1 MIDWQ
6 KYGPSYTV
14 APGIRKIEDLPIIE
28 FDNEEDRYLELKK
41 KTKEN
46 IFFDPLFNEGIDQKV
61 VEKIKEILKIEYPNK
76 NFNFN
81 TFEEM
86 GYAIQEDIAIFHR
99 SNKLIALHVSF
110 PSSWKPKDKIGL
122 SFANIHAP
130 VPGMK
135 KFLEK
140 EQKYV
145 DMMCNATK
153 PIVRYVWGEHSNY
166 LLNPL
171 EPLEGVKV
179 MHTERQ
185 TFVGMPEDDLAIFL
199 IRKKVI
205 PFNDTDIEFQSWY
218 EKMKLSM
225 SEEQKAYK
233 LINKIEVIK

>member
-1 MIDWQ
+1 MIDWK
-6 KYGPSYTV
+6 KYGPSYSV

-46 IFFDPLFNEGIDQKV
+46 IFFDPLFNKDKDQKV

-76 NFNFN
+76 KFKFN

-122 SFANIHAP
+122 SFANIHTP

-166 LLNPL
+166 LLNPF
-171 EPLEGVKV
+171 EPLDGVKV

-218 EKMKLSM
+218 KNMILSM

-233 LINKIEVIK
+233 LI

>member
-1 MIDWQ
+1 MIDWK

-28 FDNEEDRYLELKK
+28 FDNEEDRYLKLKK

-46 IFFDPLFNEGIDQKV
+46 IFFDSLFNKDMDQKIV
-61 VEKIKEILKIEYPNK
+61 NKIKEILKIEYPNK
-76 NFNFN
+76 DFNFN
-81 TFEEM
+81 TFVEM

-122 SFANIHAP
+122 SFANIHTP

-166 LLNPL
+166 LLNPF
-171 EPLEGVKV
+171 EPLDGVKV

-218 EKMKLSM
+218 KNMILSM

-233 LINKIEVIK
+233 LI

>member
-14 APGIRKIEDLPIIE
+14 SPGIKKIGDLPIIE
-28 FDNEEDRYLELKK
+28 FDNQEDRYLELKK

-46 IFFDPLFNEGIDQKV
+46 IFFDPMFDKDKDQKV
-61 VEKIKEILKIEYPNK
+61 VNKIKEILETEYPNK

-122 SFANIHAP
+122 SFANVHKP
-130 VPGMK
+130 VPGMQ
-135 KFLEK
+135 KFLEQ
-140 EQKYV
+140 EQTYV
-145 DMMCNATK
+145 DMMCNAIK
-153 PIVRYVWGEHSNY
+153 PIIRYVWGEHSNY
-166 LLNPL
+166 LLCPL
-171 EPLEGVKV
+171 EPLDGVKV

-185 TFVGMPEDDLAIFL
+185 TFVGIPEDDLGIFF

-205 PFNDTDIEFQSWY
+205 PFNDTDVEFQTWY
-218 EKMKLSM
+218 KQMKLSM

-233 LINKIEVIK
+233 LVNEI

>member
-1 MIDWQ
+1 MIDWK
-6 KYGPSYTV
+6 KYGPSYSV

-28 FDNEEDRYLELKK
+28 FDDQEDRYLELKK

-46 IFFDPLFNEGIDQKV
+46 IFFDPLFNKGIDQKV

-122 SFANIHAP
+122 SFANIHTP

-166 LLNPL
+166 LLNPF
-171 EPLEGVKV
+171 EPLDGVKV

-218 EKMKLSM
+218 KNMILSM

-233 LINKIEVIK
+233 LI

>member
-1 MIDWQ
+1 MIDWK

-46 IFFDPLFNEGIDQKV
+46 IFFDPMFGKDKDQKV
-61 VEKIKEILKIEYPNK
+61 VEKIKKILKMEYPNK

-86 GYAIQEDIAIFHR
+86 GYTIQEDIAIFHR

-122 SFANIHAP
+122 SFANIHTP

-135 KFLEK
+135 KILEK

-171 EPLEGVKV
+171 EPLNGVKV

-205 PFNDTDIEFQSWY
+205 PFSDTDVEFQLWY
-218 EKMKLSM
+218 KNMILSM

-233 LINKIEVIK
+233 LI

>member
-14 APGIRKIEDLPIIE
+14 APGIRKIGDLPIIE
-28 FDNEEDRYLELKK
+28 FDNQEDRYLELKK
-41 KTKEN
+41 KTKDN
-46 IFFDPLFNEGIDQKV
+46 IYFDPLFNKDNDQKV
-61 VEKIKEILKIEYPNK
+61 VEKIKEILKTEYPNK

-86 GYAIQEDIAIFHR
+86 GYVIQEDIAIFHR
-99 SNKLIALHVSF
+99 SNKLIALHISF
-110 PSSWKPKDKIGL
+110 PSNWKPKDKIGL
-122 SFANIHAP
+122 SFANIHSP

-145 DMMCNATK
+145 DMMCNATN
-153 PIVRYVWGEHSNY
+153 PIIRYVWGEHFNY
-166 LLNPL
+166 LLNPF
-171 EPLEGVKV
+171 EPLDGVKV

-205 PFNDTDIEFQSWY
+205 PFNDTDVEFQSWY

-233 LINKIEVIK
+233 LI

>member
-14 APGIRKIEDLPIIE
+14 SPGIKKIGDLPIIE
-28 FDNEEDRYLELKK
+28 FDNQEDRYLELKK
-41 KTKEN
+41 NTKEN
-46 IFFDPLFNEGIDQKV
+46 IFFDPMFDKDKDQKV
-61 VEKIKEILKIEYPNK
+61 VNKIKEILETEYPNK

-122 SFANIHAP
+122 SFANVHKP
-130 VPGMK
+130 VPGMQ
-135 KFLEK
+135 KFLEQ
-140 EQKYV
+140 ERKYV

-153 PIVRYVWGEHSNY
+153 PIIRYVWGEHSNY

-171 EPLEGVKV
+171 EPLNGIKV

-185 TFVGMPEDDLAIFL
+185 TFVGMPEDNLGIFF

-205 PFNDTDIEFQSWY
+205 PFNDTDVEFQTWY
-218 EKMKLSM
+218 EQIKLSM

-233 LINKIEVIK
+233 LVNEV

>member
-1 MIDWQ
+1 MIDWK

-46 IFFDPLFNEGIDQKV
+46 IFFDPLFNKGIDQKV

-122 SFANIHAP
+122 SFANIHTP

-166 LLNPL
+166 LLNPF
-171 EPLEGVKV
+171 EPLDGVKV

-218 EKMKLSM
+218 KNMILSM

-233 LINKIEVIK
+233 LI

>member
-14 APGIRKIEDLPIIE
+14 APGIKKIGDLPIIE
-28 FDNEEDRYLELKK
+28 FDDQEDRYLELKK

-46 IFFDPLFNEGIDQKV
+46 IFFDPLFNMATVEPKV
-61 VEKIKEILKIEYPNK
+61 VNKIKEILKIEYPNK
-76 NFNFN
+76 NFDFD

-122 SFANIHAP
+122 SFASIHAP
-130 VPGMK
+130 VPGMQ
-135 KFLEK
+135 KFLEQ
-140 EQKYV
+140 EQTYV
-145 DMMCNATK
+145 DMMCNAIK
-153 PIVRYVWGEHSNY
+153 PIIRYVWGEHSNY
-166 LLNPL
+166 LLNPH
-171 EPLEGVKV
+171 EPLNGVKV

-185 TFVGMPEDDLAIFL
+185 TFLGMPEDNLGIFF

-205 PFNDTDIEFQSWY
+205 PFNDTDVEFQTWY
-218 EKMKLSM
+218 EQMKLSM
-225 SEEQKAYK
+225 SDEQKAYK
-233 LINKIEVIK
+233 LIDGV

>member
-1 MIDWQ
+1 MIDWK

-28 FDNEEDRYLELKK
+28 FDNEEDRYLKLKK

-46 IFFDPLFNEGIDQKV
+46 IFFDSLFNKDMDQKIV
-61 VEKIKEILKIEYPNK
+61 NKIKEILKIEYPNK
-76 NFNFN
+76 DFNFN
-81 TFEEM
+81 TFVEM

-122 SFANIHAP
+122 SFANIHTP

-166 LLNPL
+166 LLNPF
-171 EPLEGVKV
+171 EPLDGVKV

-205 PFNDTDIEFQSWY
+205 PFNDTDVEFQTWY
-218 EKMKLSM
+218 EQMKLSM

-233 LINKIEVIK
+233 LI

>member
-14 APGIRKIEDLPIIE
+14 APGIRKIGDLPIIE
-28 FDNEEDRYLELKK
+28 FDNQEDRYLELKK
-41 KTKEN
+41 KTKDN
-46 IFFDPLFNEGIDQKV
+46 IYFDPLFNKDNDQKV
-61 VEKIKEILKIEYPNK
+61 VDKIKEILKTEYPNK

-86 GYAIQEDIAIFHR
+86 GYVIQEDIAIFHR
-99 SNKLIALHVSF
+99 SNKLIALHISF
-110 PSSWKPKDKIGL
+110 PSNWKPKDKIGL
-122 SFANIHAP
+122 SFANIHSP

-135 KFLEK
+135 KFLEN

-145 DMMCNATK
+145 DMMCNATN
-153 PIVRYVWGEHSNY
+153 PIIRYVWGEHFNY
-166 LLNPL
+166 LLNPF
-171 EPLEGVKV
+171 EPLDGVKV

-205 PFNDTDIEFQSWY
+205 PFNDTDVEFQSWY

-233 LINKIEVIK
+233 LI

>member
-14 APGIRKIEDLPIIE
+14 SPGIKKIGDLPIIE
-28 FDNEEDRYLELKK
+28 FDDQEDRYLELKK

-46 IFFDPLFNEGIDQKV
+46 IFFDPLFNKDTDQKIV
-61 VEKIKEILKIEYPNK
+61 NKIKEILKIEYPNK
-76 NFNFN
+76 DFNFN

-122 SFANIHAP
+122 SFANVHKP
-130 VPGMK
+130 VPGMQ

-145 DMMCNATK
+145 DMMCNATT
-153 PIVRYVWGEHSNY
+153 PIIRYVWGEHSNH

-171 EPLEGVKV
+171 EPLDGVKV

-185 TFVGMPEDDLAIFL
+185 TFIGLPEDNLGIFF

-205 PFNDTDIEFQSWY
+205 PFNDTDVEFQTWY
-218 EKMKLSM
+218 EQMKLSM

-233 LINKIEVIK
+233 LVKYNE

>member
-1 MIDWQ
+1 MIDWK

-28 FDNEEDRYLELKK
+28 FDNEEDRYLKLKK

-46 IFFDPLFNEGIDQKV
+46 IFFDSLFNKDMDQKIV
-61 VEKIKEILKIEYPNK
+61 NKIKEILKIEYPNK
-76 NFNFN
+76 DFNFN

-122 SFANIHAP
+122 SFANIHTP

-166 LLNPL
+166 LLNPF
-171 EPLEGVKV
+171 EPLDGVKV

-218 EKMKLSM
+218 KNMILSM

-233 LINKIEVIK
+233 LI